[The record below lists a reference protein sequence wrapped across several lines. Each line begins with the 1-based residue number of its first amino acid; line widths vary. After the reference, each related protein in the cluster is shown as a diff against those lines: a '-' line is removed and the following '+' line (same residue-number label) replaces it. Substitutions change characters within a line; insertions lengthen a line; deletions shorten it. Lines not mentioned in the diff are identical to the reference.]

1 MQSPMIR
8 QCACSEEERLRIEA
22 KNPNPKMPLVRYV
35 GGTWRVGG
43 ILALSR
49 AFGDAYMKSSLQF
62 EGLRASSDG
71 YSSGFGV
78 IAEPDTSL
86 VELTGVAP
94 GPLILQYHSH
104 CLRVHNSCCLHNKI
118 LSVYSMVMLQSPYD
132 SSTSFCRRECCHRL
146 HRVKPAHAHWLSA
159 W

>member
-1 MQSPMIR
+1 M
-8 QCACSEEERLRIEA
+8 RIED

-62 EGLRASSDG
+62 EGMRASSDN

-78 IAEPDTSL
+78 IAEPDTYLTDITGSGL
-86 VELTGVAP
+86 LSGPSGIEQRTTCMELL
-94 GPLILQYHSH
+94 PLQ
-104 CLRVHNSCCLHNKI
+104 
-118 LSVYSMVMLQSPYD
+118 
-132 SSTSFCRRECCHRL
+132 
-146 HRVKPAHAHWLSA
+146 
-159 W
+159 

>member
-1 MQSPMIR
+1 M
-8 QCACSEEERLRIEA
+8 CACSEQERLRIEA

-86 VELTGVAP
+86 IELTGVAP
-94 GPLILQYHSH
+94 GPLILHSAQK
-104 CLRVHNSCCLHNKI
+104 LLLAQHNSIGLRH
-118 LSVYSMVMLQSPYD
+118 D
-132 SSTSFCRRECCHRL
+132 
-146 HRVKPAHAHWLSA
+146 HAAKSI
-159 W
+159 

>member
-1 MQSPMIR
+1 MPCELISAMRTGLAPAVCCVWTSVIKQASWVSCGFAIMPKVQPLMGYEE
-8 QCACSEEERLRIEA
+8 QACKPALLKVALPCSEEERLRIEA

-86 VELTGVAP
+86 TDLTGAAMH
-94 GPLILQYHSH
+94 G
-104 CLRVHNSCCLHNKI
+104 
-118 LSVYSMVMLQSPYD
+118 
-132 SSTSFCRRECCHRL
+132 
-146 HRVKPAHAHWLSA
+146 
-159 W
+159 

>member
-1 MQSPMIR
+1 MCLAHTLLLQVEPCSIR
-8 QCACSEEERLRIEA
+8 LRWGTSISFEGFWCHCCSEEERLRIED

-62 EGLRASSDG
+62 EGMRASSDN

-78 IAEPDTSL
+78 IAEPDTYLTDITGSAPVRGHLGIYEEFCTKSL
-86 VELTGVAP
+86 
-94 GPLILQYHSH
+94 PLQQVVVV
-104 CLRVHNSCCLHNKI
+104 RV
-118 LSVYSMVMLQSPYD
+118 
-132 SSTSFCRRECCHRL
+132 
-146 HRVKPAHAHWLSA
+146 WLFS
-159 W
+159 